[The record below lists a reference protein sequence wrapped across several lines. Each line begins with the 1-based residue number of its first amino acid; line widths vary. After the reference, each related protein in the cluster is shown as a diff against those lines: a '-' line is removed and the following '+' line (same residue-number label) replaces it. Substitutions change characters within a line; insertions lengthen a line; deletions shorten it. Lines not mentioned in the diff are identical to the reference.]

1 MAGQIKAMRHM
12 QETPLR
18 ICMVT
23 DCYPPSVGG
32 IENHVYALSRELGR
46 LGHRVT
52 VVTHREV
59 RSRKS
64 EPKPIVVPPGV
75 EVVRLRGLTLRL
87 PDGSD
92 PAVDPSMVGQMA
104 RLLRE
109 HEFDIVHG
117 HTVESPFV
125 LALMRKAARMGFPT
139 IITKHSMVERPKRPP
154 MVGAI
159 MRAWMI
165 AVVNQF
171 TAYIAV
177 SEPAAEEL
185 NGSKSK
191 PFIIHNAIDMDAFR
205 PDPSLRAQMRAALGF
220 GDQDIVIGF
229 LSRFVPSKGI
239 VELVQVGERLAE
251 HDERL
256 RFLLVGGGPLKRK
269 VERDV
274 ARNGTAD
281 RFRFVG
287 FQPWNQTPAYL
298 NAMDIFAFPS
308 QSEGFGMALLE
319 AMACGLPAVTTDR
332 SGTQDIVR
340 PGETAIVADSLD
352 QLEASLALLIN
363 DATLR
368 KRLGAAARQAVE
380 SSMDWNA
387 VAQRTAEAYG
397 ETIRLKRG
405 ETK

>member
-1 MAGQIKAMRHM
+1 MGRTR
-12 QETPLR
+12 ETPLR

-32 IENHVYALSRELGR
+32 IENHVYALSRELDR
-46 LGHRVT
+46 LGHHVT
-52 VVTHREV
+52 VVTHKEIRP
-59 RSRKS
+59 RKS
-64 EPKPIVVPPGV
+64 LPSPVVDPSGV
-75 EVVRLRGLTLRL
+75 KVVRLRGLTLRL

-92 PAVDPSMVGQMA
+92 PAVDPSMIGQIA

-109 HEFDIVHG
+109 REFDIVHG

-139 IITKHSMVERPKRPP
+139 IITKHSMIERPKRPP
-154 MVGAI
+154 IVGAI
-159 MRAWMI
+159 MRALMV
-165 AVVNQF
+165 AVINQF

-185 NGSKSK
+185 RPSRARA
-191 PFIIHNAIDMDAFR
+191 FVIHNAIDMDLFR
-205 PDPSLRAQMRAALGF
+205 PDASLRAAMRASLGF
-220 GDQDIVIGF
+220 GEGDIVVGF

-239 VELVQVGERLAE
+239 VELVRVGQRLAE
-251 HDERL
+251 QDARL
-256 RFLLVGGGPLKRK
+256 RFLLVGGGPLKKR
-269 VERDV
+269 VEGEV
-274 ARNGTAD
+274 LRNALAD

-287 FQPWNQTPAYL
+287 FQPWTETPAYL

-340 PGETAIVADSLD
+340 PGETALVADSLD
-352 QLEASLALLIN
+352 DLGSSLVLLIH
-363 DATLR
+363 DQVLR
-368 KRLGAAARQAVE
+368 QRLGVAARRAVE
-380 SSMDWNA
+380 QSMDWNA
-387 VAQRTAEAYG
+387 VARRTAEAYR
-397 ETIRLKRG
+397 ETIALKRG
-405 ETK
+405 KGT

>member
-1 MAGQIKAMRHM
+1 MSTVATTH
-12 QETPLR
+12 ESPLR

-46 LGHRVT
+46 LGHHVT

-59 RSRKS
+59 RPRKS
-64 EPKPIVVPPGV
+64 PPRPVVVPPGV
-75 EVVRLRGLTLRL
+75 DLVRLRGLTLRL

-92 PAVDPSMVGQMA
+92 PAVGPSMVGQMA

-109 HEFDIVHG
+109 HTFDIVHG

-125 LALMRKAARMGFPT
+125 LALMRTAARMGFPT
-139 IITKHSMVERPKRPP
+139 IITKHSMVERPKRLPLL
-154 MVGAI
+154 GAL
-159 MRAWMI
+159 MRAWMV

-177 SEPAAEEL
+177 SEPAAEEV
-185 NGSKSK
+185 NRSKSK
-191 PFIIHNAIDMDAFR
+191 PFVIHNAIDMDTFR
-205 PDPSLRAQMRAALGF
+205 PDPSLRAKMRAALGF
-220 GDQDIVIGF
+220 ADQDLVIGF
-229 LSRFVPSKGI
+229 LSRFVPSKGV
-239 VELVQVGERLAE
+239 VELVQIGERLAE
-251 HDERL
+251 RDARL
-256 RFLLVGGGPLKRK
+256 RFLFVGGGPLKQK
-269 VERDV
+269 VENDV
-274 ARNGTAD
+274 AKNGMAD
-281 RFRFVG
+281 RFRLVG
-287 FQPWNQTPAYL
+287 FQPWDQTPAYL

-352 QLEASLALLIN
+352 DLEASLTLLVNNEAL
-363 DATLR
+363 R
-368 KRLGAAARQAVE
+368 RRLGVAARRAVE
-380 SSMDWNA
+380 RSMDWQA
-387 VAQRTAEAYG
+387 VARRTAEAYR
-397 ETIRLKRG
+397 ETIALERG
-405 ETK
+405 EAI

>member
-1 MAGQIKAMRHM
+1 MLQSPDA
-12 QETPLR
+12 PLR
-18 ICMVT
+18 ICMIT

-32 IENHVYALSRELGR
+32 IENHVYALSRELAH
-46 LGHRVT
+46 LGHHVS

-59 RSRKS
+59 HSRRGAAA
-64 EPKPIVVPPGV
+64 PVVIPPGV

-92 PAVDPSMVGQMA
+92 PALDPSMIAQLG
-104 RLLRE
+104 RLLTERDY
-109 HEFDIVHG
+109 DIVHG

-139 IITKHSMVERPKRPP
+139 IITKHSMIERPKRPP
-154 MVGAI
+154 IVGAI
-159 MRAWMI
+159 MRALMV

-185 NGSKSK
+185 RPSRARA
-191 PFIIHNAIDMDAFR
+191 FVIHNAIDMDLFR
-205 PDPSLRAQMRAALGF
+205 PDASLRASMRASLGF
-220 GDQDIVIGF
+220 GEGDIVVGF

-239 VELVQVGERLAE
+239 VELVRVGQRLAE
-251 HDERL
+251 QDARL
-256 RFLLVGGGPLKRK
+256 RFLLVGGGPLKKR
-269 VERDV
+269 VEGEV
-274 ARNGTAD
+274 LRNGLAD

-287 FQPWNQTPAYL
+287 FQPWTQTPAYL

-319 AMACGLPAVTTDR
+319 AMACGLPSVTTDR

-340 PGETAIVADSLD
+340 PGETALVADSLD
-352 QLEASLALLIN
+352 DLESSLVLLIR
-363 DATLR
+363 DQALR
-368 KRLGAAARQAVE
+368 QRLGVAARRAVE
-380 SSMDWNA
+380 QSMDWNA
-387 VAQRTAEAYG
+387 VARRTAEAYR
-397 ETIRLKRG
+397 ETIALKRG
-405 ETK
+405 KGT

>member
-1 MAGQIKAMRHM
+1 MPQTQDA
-12 QETPLR
+12 PLR

-52 VVTHREV
+52 IVTHREI
-59 RSRKS
+59 RPRKLPPS
-64 EPKPIVVPPGV
+64 PVTVPPGV

-92 PAVDPSMVGQMA
+92 PAVDPFMVGQMA
-104 RLLRE
+104 HLLRE
-109 HEFDIVHG
+109 REFDIVHG

-139 IITKHSMVERPKRPP
+139 IITKHSMVERPRRPP
-154 MVGAI
+154 VVGAI
-159 MRAWMI
+159 MRAWMV

-185 NGSKSK
+185 RASKSK
-191 PFIIHNAIDMDAFR
+191 PFVIHNAIDTDAFR
-205 PDPSLRAQMRAALGF
+205 PNPSLRAQMRAALGF
-220 GDQDIVIGF
+220 RDQHLVIGF

-239 VELVQVGERLAE
+239 VELVHVGERLAQRDDRV
-251 HDERL
+251 H
-256 RFLLVGGGPLKRK
+256 FLLVGGGPLKQK
-269 VERDV
+269 VERDI
-274 ARNGTAD
+274 AESGLAD
-281 RFRFVG
+281 RFRLVG
-287 FQPWNQTPAYL
+287 FQPWERTPAYL
-298 NAMDIFAFPS
+298 NAMDLFAFPS

-332 SGTQDIVR
+332 SGTQDIVH

-352 QLEASLALLIN
+352 ELEASLEILIR
-363 DATLR
+363 DESLR
-368 KRLGAAARQAVE
+368 RRLGTAARQAVE
-380 SSMDWNA
+380 RSMDWEA
-387 VAQRTAEAYG
+387 VAHRTADAYR
-397 ETIRLKRG
+397 ETIALRRG
-405 ETK
+405 G

>member
-1 MAGQIKAMRHM
+1 MAPTH
-12 QETPLR
+12 ETLLR

-52 VVTHREV
+52 IITHREV
-59 RSRKS
+59 RPRESPPR
-64 EPKPIVVPPGV
+64 PVVVPPGV

-92 PAVDPSMVGQMA
+92 PAIDPRMVEQLA
-104 RLLRE
+104 HLLRE
-109 HEFDIVHG
+109 RPFDIVHG

-154 MVGAI
+154 IVGSL
-159 MRAWMI
+159 MRAWMV

-177 SEPAAEEL
+177 SAPAAKEM
-185 NGSKSK
+185 SRSRSK
-191 PFIIHNAIDMDAFR
+191 PFVIHNAIDMDTFR
-205 PDPSLRAQMRAALGF
+205 PDPSLRAKMRAALGF
-220 GDQDIVIGF
+220 GEQNLVIGF
-229 LSRFVPSKGI
+229 LSRFVPSKGV
-239 VELVQVGERLAE
+239 VELVQVGEQLAE

-256 RFLLVGGGPLKRK
+256 QFLFVGGGPLKQR

-274 ARNGTAD
+274 AKNGMAD

-287 FQPWNQTPAYL
+287 FQPWDQMPAYL

-332 SGTQDIVR
+332 SGTQDIVH

-352 QLEASLALLIN
+352 DLRASLTLLIN
-363 DATLR
+363 DETLR
-368 KRLGAAARQAVE
+368 RRLGVAARHAVE
-380 SSMDWNA
+380 HSRDWNA
-387 VAQRTAEAYG
+387 VARRTAEAYRQ
-397 ETIRLKRG
+397 TIALKRG
-405 ETK
+405 EAI

>member
-1 MAGQIKAMRHM
+1 MTTIQ
-12 QETPLR
+12 QTPLR

-46 LGHRVT
+46 LGHHVT
-52 VVTHREV
+52 IVTHSEV
-59 RSRKS
+59 RPRKS
-64 EPKPIVVPPGV
+64 PPAPVTVPPGV
-75 EVVRLRGLTLRL
+75 EVERLRGLTLRL

-92 PAVDPSMVGQMA
+92 PAVDPSMVGQLA

-109 HEFDIVHG
+109 REFDIVHG

-139 IITKHSMVERPKRPP
+139 IITKHSMVERPKRLPL
-154 MVGAI
+154 VGAL
-159 MRAWMI
+159 MRAWMV

-185 NGSKSK
+185 SRSKSK
-191 PFIIHNAIDMDAFR
+191 PFVIHNAIDMDAFR
-205 PDPSLRAQMRAALGF
+205 PDPSLRAKMRAALGF
-220 GDQDIVIGF
+220 GDQNLVIGF
-229 LSRFVPSKGI
+229 LSRFVPSKGV
-239 VELVQVGERLAE
+239 VELVRVGEQLAE
-251 HDERL
+251 RDDRL
-256 RFLLVGGGPLKRK
+256 RFLLVGGGPLKRR
-269 VERDV
+269 VENDV
-274 ARNGTAD
+274 AKNGMAD

-287 FQPWNQTPAYL
+287 FQPWDQTPAYL

-340 PGETAIVADSLD
+340 PGETAIVADSLEE
-352 QLEASLALLIN
+352 LEASLALLIN
-363 DATLR
+363 DEALR
-368 KRLGAAARQAVE
+368 KRLSIAARQAVE
-380 SSMDWNA
+380 NSMDWNA
-387 VAQRTAEAYG
+387 VARRTAEAYR
-397 ETIRLKRG
+397 ETIALKRG
-405 ETK
+405 EER